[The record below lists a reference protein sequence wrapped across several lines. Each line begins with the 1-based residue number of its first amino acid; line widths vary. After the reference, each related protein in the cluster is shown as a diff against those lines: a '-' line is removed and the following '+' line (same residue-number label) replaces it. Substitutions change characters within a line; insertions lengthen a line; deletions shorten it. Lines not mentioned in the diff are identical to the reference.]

1 MNVLL
6 IDDEIRM
13 LDLLELYLEN
23 YTCTKA
29 ASGKEALAL
38 IEQRTF
44 DLVILDV
51 MMPEMD
57 GWTTCA
63 EIRKLTNVPIIML
76 TAKSGQEDIVRGLT
90 GGADDYLIKPFSEKV
105 LLARIEAVLRRTKR
119 QTEIRF
125 LNLIWN
131 KEKHTLR
138 INNRETEITP
148 SEFELL
154 GVLLN
159 HQDQVLARDQLIE
172 KIWGFNADIDT
183 RTIDSHMKNLR
194 NRLKKAGFPVHDY
207 LQTVY
212 GVGYKWTSKGS
223 RHHEKH
229 FI

>member
-6 IDDEIRM
+6 VDDEIRM
-13 LDLLELYLEN
+13 LDLLELFLEN
-23 YTCTKA
+23 FTCTKA

-38 IEQRTF
+38 IEQHAF

-63 EIRKLTNVPIIML
+63 KIRKITNVPIIML
-76 TAKSGQEDIVRGLT
+76 TAKNGQDDIVRGLT
-90 GGADDYLIKPFSEKV
+90 GGADDYLTKPFSEKV

-119 QTEIRF
+119 QTEIHF
-125 LNLIWN
+125 HGLIWN
-131 KEKHTLR
+131 KEKHTLH
-138 INNRETEITP
+138 INDRETGITP

-172 KIWGFNADIDT
+172 KIWGFDADIDT
-183 RTIDSHMKNLR
+183 RTVDSHMRNLR
-194 NRLKKAGFPVHDY
+194 NRLKKAGFPVQNY

-212 GVGYKWTSKGS
+212 GVGYKWSSKGI
-223 RHHEKH
+223 RYHEKH
-229 FI
+229 FV